1 MTNANSLTKVV
12 IDITNDV
19 IASEN
24 AILQELGRA
33 ADAGDLPRVRELL
46 NRWLKMPVVD
56 VLIAKRNIADS
67 TDGKTKKRNK
77 RDAGSD

>member
-24 AILQELGRA
+24 AILQELVRA